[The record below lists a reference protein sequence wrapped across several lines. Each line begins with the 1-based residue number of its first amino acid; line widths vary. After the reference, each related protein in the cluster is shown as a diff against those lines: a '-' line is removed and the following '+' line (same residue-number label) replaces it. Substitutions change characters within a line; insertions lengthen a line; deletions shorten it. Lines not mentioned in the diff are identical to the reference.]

1 MNLLRKLIPSAA
13 LLVLGL
19 VALLVVAFGAMFMIK
34 AGGGGS
40 WGGAGAAQDTGTV
53 SVKANGNQVFDETLL
68 ATAEIP
74 AGPTTFQVSTTSARG
89 DNVLLARLHDGMT
102 IQEFLRDLSVVNS
115 NAGAAESQDVS
126 KKVENLGG
134 ALVSPQCSVNFTVN
148 VEPGTAYLI
157 HFRGTGISDA
167 HPMVQELRVTG
178 PASDAP
184 LPEAEQDIVLEK
196 TNGEPRFQASNKL
209 PADGTFRI
217 INRTDGSNETAFLP
231 LKPGKADSDLNAYF
245 ADLSKADWKNA
256 PFAGSPCGL
265 APLNP
270 GHEAV
275 VHLSMTPGSFVLA
288 SFAYDTKAKKRNAE
302 LGMYQRVTF
311 G

>member
-19 VALLVVAFGAMFMIK
+19 VALIIVVFGAMFMIK
-34 AGGGGS
+34 S
-40 WGGAGAAQDTGTV
+40 GGAGGWGGSAAGQDAGNIT
-53 SVKANGNQVFDETLL
+53 VKANGQAVFDETLL
-68 ATAEIP
+68 ATAELP
-74 AGPTTFQVSTTSARG
+74 AGPTTFQVSTSSARG
-89 DNVLLARLHDGMT
+89 DNVLLVSLRDGLTIQQFLHDMAT
-102 IQEFLRDLSVVNS
+102 LNN
-115 NAGAAESQDVS
+115 NAANGQQDVS

-134 ALVSPQCSVNFTVN
+134 ALVTPQCAVNFTVN
-148 VEPGTAYLI
+148 VAPGTVYLI

-167 HPMVQELRVTG
+167 HPMVQEIRVTG

-184 LPEAEQDIVLEK
+184 LPAASQDIVLEK
-196 TNGEPRFQASNKL
+196 TNGEPRFQASDKL
-209 PADGTFRI
+209 PADGTFHI
-217 INRTDGSNETAFLP
+217 VNKTDTTNETAFLP
-231 LKPGKADSDLNAYF
+231 LKPGKADSDLSAYF

-256 PFAGSPCGL
+256 PFAGGPCGL
-265 APLNP
+265 APINP
-270 GHEAV
+270 GREAV

-288 SFAYDTKAKKRNAE
+288 SFAYDSKAKKRNAE

>member
-34 AGGGGS
+34 AGGSGS
-40 WGGAGAAQDTGTV
+40 WGASAAQDTGGIT
-53 SVKANGNQVFDETLL
+53 VKANGQAVFDDTLL
-68 ATAEIP
+68 ATAELP
-74 AGPTTFQVSTTSARG
+74 AGPTTFQVSTSSARG
-89 DNVLLARLHDGMT
+89 DNVLLVRLHEGLT
-102 IQEFLRDLSVVNS
+102 IQQFLHNLAVVNN
-115 NAGAAESQDVS
+115 NAAAGEKDVS
-126 KKVENLGG
+126 NQVDNLGG
-134 ALVSPQCSVNFTVN
+134 ALVTPQCSVNFTVN

-157 HFRGTGISDA
+157 HFRGAGISDA
-167 HPMVQELRVTG
+167 HPMVQELRATG
-178 PASDAP
+178 PASTAP
-184 LPEAEQDIVLEK
+184 LPTADQEIVLEK
-196 TNGEPRFQASNKL
+196 NNGEPRFQASNKL

-217 INRTDGSNETAFLP
+217 VNHTDGSNETAFLP
-231 LKPGKADSDLNAYF
+231 LKPGKADSDLSAYF

-256 PFAGSPCGL
+256 PFSGGPCGL
-265 APLNP
+265 APMNP
-270 GHEAV
+270 GREAV

-288 SFAYDTKAKKRNAE
+288 SFAYDAKAKKRNAE